1 MTWFTD
7 ANCAAAALRENAML
21 AYAVALEFPSGNL
34 YITTWKGGL
43 TIDGDVYVP
52 GYNEAGDILVA
63 MTEPVE
69 RAQLYA
75 ETWTY
80 QLAGVDPSV
89 IPESEID
96 DSFGGSVTE
105 YEVWFDP
112 TTREMIGYELRREGT
127 ISKIRTR
134 DSDEPLIEV
143 DVEHRLVV
151 LEDSD
156 GWRYTGQHQD
166 RFFPGGTRDEGCDL
180 TAGLESKEVIWG
192 GFRVVPGGFIPNLLV
207 RLRSIGLGN

>member
-21 AYAVALEFPSGNL
+21 GYAVDLEFPSGHVR
-34 YITTWKGGL
+34 ITTWQGGV
-43 TIDGDVYVP
+43 TIGADSFVP

-63 MTEPVE
+63 MKEPTE

-96 DSFGGSVTE
+96 NSYGGAVIE
-105 YEVWFDP
+105 YECWFDP
-112 TTREMIGYELRREGT
+112 DTRALIGYEERRRGT
-127 ISKIRTR
+127 ISKMRRR
-134 DSDEPLIEV
+134 DGDEPLIEV
-143 DVEHRLVV
+143 DVENELVM
-151 LEDSD
+151 LEDAD

-166 RFFPGGTRDEGCDL
+166 QFFPDVPRDQGCDV
-180 TAGLESKEVIWG
+180 TAGLESKEIIWG
-192 GFRVVPGGFIPNLLV
+192 GHRALAGILMPLI
-207 RLRSIGLGN
+207 RHWLRG